1 MVPLLAE
8 LAYITVEFFFWM
20 MVGRLVLALLSGGR
34 TTFFTELFRRGT
46 YPVTYVVRRMTPAF
60 VPDPHIPVLSLPLLL
75 ALRILL
81 APLLHGGS

>member
-20 MVGRLVLALLSGGR
+20 MLGRLVLGLLSAGR
-34 TTFFTELFRRGT
+34 TTFFTELFRRAT
-46 YPVTYVVRRMTPAF
+46 YPVVLVVRKITPGF
-60 VPDPHIPVLSLPLLL
+60 VPDPHIPLLSLPLLL

-81 APLLHGGS
+81 APVSR